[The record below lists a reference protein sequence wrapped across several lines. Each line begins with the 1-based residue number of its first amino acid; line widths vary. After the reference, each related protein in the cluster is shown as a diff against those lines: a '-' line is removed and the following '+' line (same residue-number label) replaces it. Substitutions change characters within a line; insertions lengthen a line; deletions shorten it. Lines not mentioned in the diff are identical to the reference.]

1 MIVLNSIFKRFFK
14 KAKRSQF
21 ARKKGSLLF
30 LVMLTLLITSS
41 AFLIKDFYIVKSIG
55 DNTSIDIEEYRID
68 AESRYVRFRNSLPQS
83 SKESIPSTWKQPKNP
98 TGYDFK
104 IDKLGP
110 INDDISKI
118 FISGL
123 IQAQW
128 VERTVSPYSDE
139 YEDDFPDN
147 ILKNTSLN
155 FSDHSGDNV
164 YEMVGSVEDSPLT
177 ALYNPK
183 VLKSLVAH
191 LL

>member
-155 FSDHSGDNV
+155 FSDHS
-164 YEMVGSVEDSPLT
+164 
-177 ALYNPK
+177 
-183 VLKSLVAH
+183 
-191 LL
+191 